1 MPKDQSSHETAQ
13 QVATHNRV
21 ESALR
26 DERALFASVLENL
39 PLGVGVYDSDGNLV
53 MTADVWWF
61 MDHYESY
68 CKANGIPIN
77 PELYL

>member
-1 MPKDQSSHETAQ
+1 MQGPNE
-13 QVATHNRV
+13 
-21 ESALR
+21 
-26 DERALFASVLENL
+26 F
-39 PLGVGVYDSDGNLV
+39 YDPQGNLV

-68 CKANGIPIN
+68 CKANGIALN

>member
-1 MPKDQSSHETAQ
+1 
-13 QVATHNRV
+13 
-21 ESALR
+21 
-26 DERALFASVLENL
+26 
-39 PLGVGVYDSDGNLV
+39 

-68 CKANGIPIN
+68 CRANDIPIN